1 MATYKAI
8 VAHEE
13 NKKGELSIEIDDDVD
28 RIKDIGN
35 GWVLGRNV
43 RTGKT
48 GLFPENCLDRNT
60 SVTGSIVRRVSKR
73 KPSLPS
79 KGPKVRLLLDNLKE
93 SVSNNVH
100 LPLKKAPAES
110 LKNSREEQYSSSE
123 EVPRKDRNIERS
135 VYYLKYEY
143 EKIQQQVRKAAG
155 ITKEK
160 VSDMNYKL
168 LKSEENQF
176 RLLKTIW
183 RIVLAL
189 FATGILYMLLYFSF
203 GFNAQ
208 DAGYLIIGMFIF
220 FMVGLVFFK
229 LIRCVMLLMVPNL
242 FTGRG
247 RALFLSIITGLLLAG
262 PAVNIAN
269 NTDEL
274 STCLGCTADLIYN
287 QTQAL
292 RKQLEEPLYELARK
306 LQSYMYE
313 LRLIIDGLATALE
326 PLTSTLSDFSS
337 AVQSAL
343 DEVSALS
350 DVSIT
355 KCNEQCESDL
365 TSAKESCSS
374 GIDSAKSD
382 CEDTLDAIDIT
393 DEAWDEVEGAIDWFE
408 DNGLFRR
415 KRSILVDDSQYL
427 GTWMEVN
434 GNQRAKSRNKR
445 GVCDVLS
452 VGDSICN
459 IGSALTTLCDPFSY
473 LENKLIEASEA
484 MVTALDYVTEF
495 FTFEV
500 ESDFGLSGT
509 VNYSKNASTVL
520 SEIQSDI
527 LSRISG
533 VLSFITTISNVL
545 GLTLIILFIKSL
557 IYIKKYRT
565 KDHFNNIFI
574 TKGFVRFD
582 DDCKKRGEEFVL
594 PLHTSEEVYTYVM
607 TTTKI
612 LSPAEMKTLKTDMRL
627 VFYHVLISTFI
638 IGFDYILYYALDLVT
653 QYADVAL
660 TVEGIST
667 IDVEIEGDGIFTV
680 ILRAMVDN
688 LNLNS
693 TFSVDLNFTCCLPDP
708 SYPDSSN
715 IPVLILLYI
724 IAALFVTMQGYGMR
738 LRRKIA
744 SSFYPEQEVCRI
756 HYLHEKII
764 HKRLTFKAWLK
775 DHIFSKRKENEV
787 REKISFRAYL
797 AYKSPFFSKYI
808 EIILPSRKS
817 CLNCDKVGRRG
828 MIFKKCD
835 NKSCSALFCE
845 DCFKFTKG
853 HCLVCDTKNEIRNI
867 QNA

>member
-1 MATYKAI
+1 MAKYRAI
-8 VAHEE
+8 SAFEE
-13 NKKGELSIEIDDDVD
+13 SRKGELGIEIDDDID
-28 RIKDIGN
+28 RVKDIGN
-35 GWVLGRNV
+35 GWVLGRNL

-48 GLFPENCLDRNT
+48 GLFPENCLDRDT
-60 SVTGSIVRRVSKR
+60 SVTGSVVRRVSKR

-79 KGPKVRLLLDNLKE
+79 KGPKVRLLFDNLKE
-93 SVSNNVH
+93 SVVNHAHISR
-100 LPLKKAPAES
+100 KKSS
-110 LKNSREEQYSSSE
+110 LVNIDDEQKEQNIDVQDSRKTNQ
-123 EVPRKDRNIERS
+123 NIERS
-135 VYYLKYEY
+135 VDYLKYEY
-143 EKIQQQVRKAAG
+143 DKIQQRVRKAAG

-160 VSDMNYKL
+160 VLDMNYKL

-183 RIVLAL
+183 RIALAL
-189 FATGILYMLLYFSF
+189 FATGILYMLLYLSF
-203 GFNAQ
+203 GFNAL
-208 DAGYLIIGMFIF
+208 DAGYLVIGTFIF
-220 FMVGLVFFK
+220 LLIGLVFSK
-229 LIRCVMLLMVPNL
+229 LIRCIVLLMVPNL

-247 RALFLSIITGLLLAG
+247 RALFLSIITGILLAG
-262 PAVNIAN
+262 PAINIAN

-274 STCLGCTADLIYN
+274 STSLGCTADLIYN

-306 LQSYMYE
+306 LKSYMYE
-313 LRLIIDGLATALE
+313 LRLVIDGITTALE
-326 PLTSTLSDFSS
+326 PLTSALSDFSN
-337 AVQSAL
+337 AVQYAI
-343 DEVSALS
+343 DEVSELA
-350 DVSIT
+350 
-355 KCNEQCESDL
+355 EQCESNL
-365 TSAKESCSS
+365 TSAVETCTS
-374 GIDSAKSD
+374 GIDSAKTD
-382 CEDTLDAIDIT
+382 CEDAIDDIDPT
-393 DEAWDEVEGAIDWFE
+393 DDAWDAVEGAADWFKN
-408 DNGLFRR
+408 NGFLRR
-415 KRSILVDDSQYL
+415 KRSMYLDDMQGIGASMYI
-427 GTWMEVN
+427 EDSEPH
-434 GNQRAKSRNKR
+434 RSRSKR
-445 GVCDVLS
+445 GVCDSLT

-459 IGSALTTLCDPFSY
+459 IGSSLTTLCDPFSY
-473 LENKLIEASEA
+473 LENELISASEA
-484 MVTALDYVTEF
+484 MVTALDSVSTF
-495 FTFEV
+495 FSFELA
-500 ESDFGLSGT
+500 SDFGLSGT
-509 VNYSKNASTVL
+509 INYTKNASTVL

-545 GLTLIILFIKSL
+545 GLTLIILFVKSL

-582 DDCKKRGEEFVL
+582 DDCKERGEEFVL
-594 PLHTSEEVYTYVM
+594 PLYTLEEASTYVM
-607 TTTKI
+607 TTTK
-612 LSPAEMKTLKTDMRL
+612 LLAPAEMKTLKTDMRL

-715 IPVLILLYI
+715 IPVLLLLYV

-775 DHIFSKRKENEV
+775 DHIFSRRKENEV

-817 CLNCDKVGRRG
+817 CLSCDKVGRRG

-835 NKSCSALFCE
+835 NTSCNALFCE
-845 DCFKFTKG
+845 DCFKVTKG
-853 HCLVCDTKNEIRNI
+853 YCLVCDTKNEIEKMETKG
-867 QNA
+867 